1 MFSKLSVA
9 ITVLVLSLA
18 FMRLE
23 LSTARGAAEPLL
35 VVVGVT
41 FPADDIKLADLKT
54 AFRGQATTVGGK
66 RIIPINHPIGSPLRV
81 AMDKTLLGLE
91 PSAVARFWVDRR
103 IRDEGNP
110 PTTASTP
117 ELALRIAAS
126 LASSITYSSK
136 ALLNP
141 KVKALTIDGKAA
153 GAAGYALNQ

>member
-9 ITVLVLSLA
+9 ITVVVLSLA

-23 LSTARGAAEPLL
+23 PSTARGAAEPLL
-35 VVVGVT
+35 VVVGAA

-54 AFRGQATTVGGK
+54 AFRGQATTVAGK
-66 RIIPINHPIGSPLRV
+66 RIIPINHPIASPLRV
-81 AMDKTLLGLE
+81 SMDKTLLGLE

-126 LASSITYSSK
+126 LANSITYSSK

>member
-1 MFSKLSVA
+1 MTHRLTIA
-9 ITVLVLSLA
+9 LAALALSLA

-23 LSTARGAAEPLL
+23 PSIARGAGEPLL
-35 VVVGVT
+35 VVVGT
-41 FPADDIKLADLKT
+41 AFPVNDISLADLKT
-54 AFRGQATTVGGK
+54 AFRGQATTVSGK

-126 LASSITYSSK
+126 LANSITYSSK

-141 KVKALTIDGKAA
+141 KVKALSIDGKAA

>member
-9 ITVLVLSLA
+9 ITVLILSFA
-18 FMRLE
+18 FMRFE
-23 LSTARGAAEPLL
+23 PSTARGAGEPLL
-35 VVVGVT
+35 VVVGT
-41 FPADDIKLADLKT
+41 SFPADDIKLADLKT
-54 AFRGQATTVGGK
+54 AFRGQATTVAGK
-66 RIIPINHPIGSPLRV
+66 RIIPVNHPIGSPLRV
-81 AMDKTLLGLE
+81 SMDKTLLGLE

-126 LASSITYSSK
+126 LANSITYSSK

-141 KVKALTIDGKAA
+141 KVKVLTIDGKAA